1 MDQRTLHP
9 RVSPATDGD
18 DPLTVTNSSSFPTS
32 LSLLSSRKLQLTLVH
47 SFLSFVCVGRQVLE
61 RTITLQLPAKK
72 MKTLFQKFLEF
83 ETAHGDQDRLDYVRR
98 KALEYVESKSAV
110 ADE

>member
-1 MDQRTLHP
+1 
-9 RVSPATDGD
+9 
-18 DPLTVTNSSSFPTS
+18 
-32 LSLLSSRKLQLTLVH
+32 
-47 SFLSFVCVGRQVLE
+47 VLE